1 MNNKDYYKILGVE
14 KNTSKDE
21 IKKSFRKLAHKYHP
35 DKKGGDEAKF
45 KEINEAYTV
54 LSNDK
59 KRSEYD
65 TYGHVFNG
73 AGGAGAGAAGQGFDG
88 SGFEG
93 FGQGQGQGFQ
103 DFDLGDIFSEFFG
116 GGRQRSNVKRG
127 RDISIDI
134 EIPFTEAIYGTERK
148 VLLTKVSVC
157 EDCKGTGAKDST
169 QMETCSTCNG
179 QGKLHE
185 TRQSFLG
192 AVSTVRECA
201 ACHGTGKVPKE
212 KCKKCGGL
220 GVVKG
225 QSEIKIKIPGGIR
238 DGEMIRMSG
247 AGEAVSHGVS
257 GDLYAKIHVKPHS
270 QFKRED
276 NNLVMDLNI
285 KLTDAILGAKYEI
298 TALDGKIIKL
308 KIPAGV
314 SVGETLRIRDKGVPV
329 NGRTGDLMIKLHI
342 KIPLK
347 MSKKTKKI
355 VEQLRDEGV

>member
-1 MNNKDYYKILGVE
+1 MNNKDYYKILGIE
-14 KNTSKDE
+14 KSASKEE
-21 IKKSFRKLAHKYHP
+21 IKKGFRKLAHKYHP
-35 DKKGGDEAKF
+35 DKSGGNEAKF
-45 KEINEAYTV
+45 KEINEAYSV

-73 AGGAGAGAAGQGFDG
+73 AGGAGAGGGQGFNG
-88 SGFEG
+88 AG
-93 FGQGQGQGFQ
+93 FGGQQGQGFQ

-116 GGRQRSNVKRG
+116 GGRSRSASAKRG

-157 EDCKGTGAKDST
+157 EECKGTGAKDSNK
-169 QMETCSTCNG
+169 METCSTCNG
-179 QGKLHE
+179 QGQLHE

-201 ACHGTGKVPKE
+201 VCHGTGKVPKE
-212 KCKKCGGL
+212 KCKKCGGM

-225 QSEIKIKIPGGIR
+225 QSEIKIKVPSGIR

-247 AGEAVSHGVS
+247 AGEAISHGMS

-270 QFKRED
+270 LFVREG

-285 KLTDAILGAKYEI
+285 KLTDAILGANYEI
-298 TALDGKIIKL
+298 KSLDEKIIKL

-329 NGRTGDLMIKLHI
+329 DGRTGDLMVKLNI

-347 MSKKTKKI
+347 MSKKAKKI
-355 VEQLRDEGV
+355 VEQLRDEGI

>member
-1 MNNKDYYKILGVE
+1 MSNKDYYKILGIE
-14 KNTSKDE
+14 KNSTKDE

-65 TYGHVFNG
+65 TYGNVFNG
-73 AGGAGAGAAGQGFDG
+73 AGTGAGAASQGFG
-88 SGFEG
+88 GFSGFGQE
-93 FGQGQGQGFQ
+93 QGQGQGFQ

-116 GGRQRSNVKRG
+116 GGRQRSKMKRG

-134 EIPFTEAIYGTERK
+134 EIPFTEAIFGTERK
-148 VLLTKVSVC
+148 ILLTKVSVC
-157 EDCKGTGAKDST
+157 EDCKGTGAKDGT
-169 QMETCSTCNG
+169 KMDICSTCNG

-192 AVSTVRECA
+192 VVSTVRECA
-201 ACHGTGKVPKE
+201 VCHGTGKVPRE
-212 KCKKCGGL
+212 KCKKCGGM

-225 QSEIKIKIPGGIR
+225 QSEIKIRIPSGIR

-247 AGEAVSHGVS
+247 AGEAVSRGVS
-257 GDLYAKIHVKPHS
+257 GDLYAKIHVKSHP
-270 QFKRED
+270 QFKREGD
-276 NNLVMDLNI
+276 NLIMDLNI

-329 NGRTGDLMIKLHI
+329 KGKVGDLMIKLHI

-347 MSKKTKKI
+347 MSKKTKKL

>member
-1 MNNKDYYKILGVE
+1 LGIE
-14 KNTSKDE
+14 KSASKE
-21 IKKSFRKLAHKYHP
+21 EVKKSFRKLAHKYHP
-35 DKKGGDEAKF
+35 DKVGGDEAKF
-45 KEINEAYTV
+45 KEINEAYSV
-54 LSNDK
+54 LSDDK

-73 AGGAGAGAAGQGFDG
+73 AGGGASAGQGFGG

-93 FGQGQGQGFQ
+93 FGQGAGFQ

-116 GGRQRSNVKRG
+116 GGRQSSSSKMKRG

-134 EIPFTEAIYGTERK
+134 EIPFTEAIFGTERK
-148 VLLTKVSVC
+148 ILLNKVSVC
-157 EDCKGTGAKDST
+157 SDCKGTGAKDAT
-169 QMETCSTCNG
+169 KMEACSTCNG

-192 AVSTVRECA
+192 TVSTVRECA
-201 ACHGTGKVPKE
+201 MCYGTGKIPKE

-225 QSEIKIKIPGGIR
+225 QSEIKIKIPNGIR

-247 AGEAVSHGVS
+247 AGEAVSHGIS

-270 QFKRED
+270 LFKRED
-276 NNLVMDLNI
+276 DNLVMDLNI
-285 KLTDAILGAKYEI
+285 KLTDAILGASYDIE
-298 TALDGKIIKL
+298 ALDGKIINL

-329 NGRTGDLMIKLHI
+329 NGRTGDLMVRLQI

-347 MSKKTKKI
+347 ISKKAKNL
-355 VEQLRDEGV
+355 VEQLRDEGI